1 MPKEIGVYLMFFDF
15 IVNKFIKNNSDI
27 KDDKVRNSYGVVGGI
42 VGILVNV
49 ILFIIKLS
57 VGLLVSSIAIMADAF
72 NNLSDAAS
80 SLITILGFK
89 LSNKPADRE
98 HPFGHG
104 RIEYLSALIVAFM
117 VMLVGLQFIKSS
129 FERIVNPT
137 PVIFELVPFVLL
149 FVSIFL
155 KVWLSRFN
163 KFMGEKINSAALK
176 ASSVDALGDVF
187 TSTCVVISFLAANF
201 TSFPIDGYIGMVV
214 AVFIV
219 YSGFSLVKDTISP
232 LLGEAPDPELVDA
245 IKEKVLSYD
254 NILGAHD
261 LIVHNYGPGKCM
273 ASIHAEIPSD
283 ISVVT
288 IHEIVDKAEREISE
302 ALKIY
307 LVIHIDP
314 ICVIEGEVKE
324 AYEEILSLINEY
336 DYIDSI
342 HDFRV
347 VGEGEVKNLIFDV
360 VIECAKECAE
370 TDEALINKISE
381 RVKKIHPSYNCIITV
396 DKHYT

>member
-1 MPKEIGVYLMFFDF
+1 MFFQF
-15 IVNKFIKNNSDI
+15 MINKFIKNNSNV
-27 KDDKVRNSYGVVGGI
+27 KDDRVRNSYGVFGGI
-42 VGILVNV
+42 IGILVNV
-49 ILFIIKLS
+49 LLFIIKLS

-129 FERIVNPT
+129 FERIINPT
-137 PVIFELVPFVLL
+137 PVTFELIPFTLL
-149 FVSIFL
+149 FISIFL

-163 KFMGEKINSAALK
+163 KFIGDKINSAALK

-201 TSFPIDGYIGMVV
+201 TTFPIDGYIGMIV
-214 AVFIV
+214 AIFIV
-219 YSGFSLVKDTISP
+219 YSGFNLVKDTINP
-232 LLGEAPDPELVDA
+232 LLGEAPDPELVNN
-245 IKEKVLSYD
+245 INEMVLSYD
-254 NILGAHD
+254 NILGTHD
-261 LIVHNYGPGKCM
+261 LIIHNYGPGKCM

-283 ISVVT
+283 MSVVT
-288 IHEIVDKAEREISE
+288 IHEIVDKAEREISTE
-302 ALKIY
+302 LRIY

-314 ICVIEGEVKE
+314 ICIIEGEVKE
-324 AYEEILSLINEY
+324 AYDEILSLIEEN
-336 DYIDSI
+336 DYIESI
-342 HDFRV
+342 HDFRI
-347 VGEGEVKNLIFDV
+347 VGEGEIKNLIFDLV
-360 VIECAKECAE
+360 VDPSKEFPVPDAE
-370 TDEALINKISE
+370 LIDIIS
-381 RVKKIHPSYNCIITV
+381 KKIQEYHPHYNCIITI
-396 DKHYT
+396 DKNFI

>member
-1 MPKEIGVYLMFFDF
+1 MFFNF
-15 IVNKFIKNNSDI
+15 IVNKFIKNNSDT
-27 KDDKVRNSYGVVGGI
+27 KDDKVRNSYGIVGGI
-42 VGILVNV
+42 VGILVNI
-49 ILFIIKLS
+49 ILFVIKLS
-57 VGLLVSSIAIMADAF
+57 VGLIVSSIAIMADAF

-129 FERIVNPT
+129 FERIINPT
-137 PVIFELVPFVLL
+137 PVVFELIPFVLL
-149 FVSIFL
+149 FISIFL

-176 ASSVDALGDVF
+176 ASSIDALGDVF

-201 TSFPIDGYIGMVV
+201 TVLPVDGYIGMVV
-214 AVFIV
+214 ALFIV

-232 LLGEAPDPELVDA
+232 LLGEAPDPELVTS

-254 NILGAHD
+254 NILGTHD
-261 LIVHNYGPGKCM
+261 LIIHNYGPGKCM

-314 ICVIEGEVKE
+314 ICIVEGEVKE
-324 AYEEILSLINEY
+324 AYDEILSLIDQY
-336 DYIDSI
+336 DYIHSI

-347 VGEGEVKNLIFDV
+347 VGEGEIKNLIFDV
-360 VIECAKECAE
+360 VIECAKECPE
-370 TDEALINKISE
+370 TDAELINTISS
-381 RVKKIHPSYNCIITV
+381 RVKEKHSSYNCIITI
-396 DKHYT
+396 DKHFT

>member
-1 MPKEIGVYLMFFDF
+1 MFLER
-15 IVNKFIKNNSDI
+15 IINMFIKNSSNV
-27 KDDKVRNSYGVVGGI
+27 KDDKVRNSHGVFGGI

-49 ILFIIKLS
+49 LLFVIKFS
-57 VGLLVSSIAIMADAF
+57 VGLLVSSIAVMADAF

-80 SLITILGFK
+80 SLVTILGFK

-117 VMLVGLQFIKSS
+117 VMLVGVQFIKSS
-129 FERIVNPT
+129 FERIINPT
-137 PVIFELVPFVLL
+137 PVTFELVPFILL

-155 KVWLSRFN
+155 KIWLSRFN
-163 KFMGEKINSAALK
+163 KFIGEKINSAALK
-176 ASSVDALGDVF
+176 ASSIDALGDVF

-201 TSFPIDGYIGMVV
+201 TTFPIDGYIGMVV
-214 AVFIV
+214 ALFIV

-232 LLGEAPDPELVDA
+232 LLGEAPDPELVRS
-245 IKEKVLSYD
+245 INEMVLSYD
-254 NILGAHD
+254 NILGTHD
-261 LIVHNYGPGKCM
+261 LIIHNYGPGKCM

-283 ISVVT
+283 ISIVT
-288 IHEIVDKAEREISE
+288 IHEIIDKAEREISM

-314 ICVIEGEVKE
+314 ICIIEGEVKE
-324 AYEEILSLINEY
+324 AYDEILSLICKY
-336 DYIDSI
+336 DYIESI

-347 VGEGEVKNLIFDV
+347 VGEGETKNLIFDV
-360 VIECAKECAE
+360 VVSPSKE
-370 TDEALINKISE
+370 LNINDNELVEKISE
-381 RVKKIHPSYNCIITV
+381 GVKKYHPSYNCIITI
-396 DKHYT
+396 DKHFI

>member
-1 MPKEIGVYLMFFDF
+1 MFFEHM
-15 IVNKFIKNNSDI
+15 VNKFIKNNSNV
-27 KDDKVRNSYGVVGGI
+27 KDDEVRNSYGVFGGI

-49 ILFIIKLS
+49 LLFIIKLS

-117 VMLVGLQFIKSS
+117 VMLVGVQFIKSS
-129 FERIVNPT
+129 FERIINPT
-137 PVIFELVPFVLL
+137 PVTFELVPFILL
-149 FVSIFL
+149 FISIFL

-163 KFMGEKINSAALK
+163 KFVGEKINSAALK

-187 TSTCVVISFLAANF
+187 TSTCVAISFLAANF
-201 TSFPIDGYIGMVV
+201 TSFPIDGYIGMIV
-214 AVFIV
+214 AIFIV

-232 LLGEAPDPELVDA
+232 LLGEAPDPELVKS
-245 IKEKVLSYD
+245 IKEMVLSYD
-254 NILGAHD
+254 KILGTHD
-261 LIVHNYGPGKCM
+261 LIIHNYGPGKCM

-283 ISVVT
+283 ICVVA
-288 IHEIVDKAEREISE
+288 IHEIIDKAEREIST

-314 ICVIEGEVKE
+314 ICIIEGEVKE
-324 AYEEILSLINEY
+324 AYEEILSLIKQYEY
-336 DYIDSI
+336 IQSI
-342 HDFRV
+342 HDFRI
-347 VGEGEVKNLIFDV
+347 VGEGDVKNLIFDIV
-360 VIECAKECAE
+360 VDSAKEFPVTDAE
-370 TDEALINKISE
+370 LMNKICTS
-381 RVKKIHPSYNCIITV
+381 VKKYHPYYNCVITI
-396 DKHYT
+396 DKNFI

>member
-1 MPKEIGVYLMFFDF
+1 MFFEF
-15 IVNKFIKNNSDI
+15 IVNRFIKNNSNV
-27 KDDKVRNSYGVVGGI
+27 KDNAVRNSYGILGGI
-42 VGILVNV
+42 VGILINML
-49 ILFIIKLS
+49 LFIIKLS

-129 FERIVNPT
+129 FERIINPT
-137 PVIFELVPFVLL
+137 PVTFELVPFILL

-155 KVWLSRFN
+155 KIWLSRFN
-163 KFMGEKINSAALK
+163 KFVGETINSAALK

-187 TSTCVVISFLAANF
+187 TSTFVSISFLAAKF
-201 TSFPIDGYIGMVV
+201 TVFPIDGYIGMVV
-214 AVFIV
+214 ALFIV
-219 YSGFSLVKDTISP
+219 YSGFTLIKDTISP
-232 LLGEAPDPELVDA
+232 LLGEAPDPELVKS
-245 IKEKVLSYD
+245 IKEMVLSYD
-254 NILGAHD
+254 KILGAHD
-261 LIVHNYGPGKCM
+261 LIIHNYGPGKCM

-283 ISVVT
+283 ISVMV
-288 IHEIVDKAEREISE
+288 IHEIIDKAEREISS
-302 ALKIY
+302 ALNIY

-314 ICVIEGEVKE
+314 ICIIEGEVQE
-324 AYEEILSLINEY
+324 AYEEILSLIQ
-336 DYIDSI
+336 DYEFIESI

-347 VGEGEVKNLIFDV
+347 VGEGDVKNLVFDLV
-360 VIECAKECAE
+360 VTPSKQFTL
-370 TDEALINKISE
+370 TDDELVDKISE
-381 RVKKIHPSYNCIITV
+381 RAKEHHPYYNCIITV
-396 DKHYT
+396 DKNFI

>member
-1 MPKEIGVYLMFFDF
+1 MFFQH
-15 IVNKFIKNNSDI
+15 IINIFIKNSSNI
-27 KDDKVRNSYGVVGGI
+27 KDEKVRHSYGIFGGVVGI
-42 VGILVNV
+42 FINFL
-49 ILFIIKLS
+49 LFITKFS
-57 VGLLVSSIAIMADAF
+57 VGLIVSSIAVMADAF

-80 SLITILGFK
+80 SLVTILGFK
-89 LSNKPADRE
+89 LSSKPADRE

-117 VMLVGLQFIKSS
+117 VMLVGVQFIKSS
-129 FERIVNPT
+129 FERIINPT
-137 PVIFELVPFVLL
+137 PVTFELIPFILL

-155 KVWLSRFN
+155 KVLLSRFN
-163 KFMGEKINSAALK
+163 KFIGNKINSSALK
-176 ASSVDALGDVF
+176 AASIDALGDVF
-187 TSTCVVISFLAANF
+187 TSTCVVISFVAANF
-201 TSFPIDGYIGMVV
+201 TTLPVDGYIGMAV
-214 AVFIV
+214 ALFIV

-232 LLGEAPDPELVDA
+232 LLGEAPDPELVDS
-245 IKEKVLSYD
+245 IKEMVLSYE

-261 LIVHNYGPGKCM
+261 LIIHNYGPGKCM

-288 IHEIVDKAEREISE
+288 IHEIIDKAEREIST

-314 ICVIEGEVKE
+314 ICIIEGEVKE
-324 AYEEILSLINEY
+324 AYDEISSLIGEY

-347 VGEGEVKNLIFDV
+347 VGEGNIKNLIFDV
-360 VIECAKECAE
+360 VVTPPKGININGDELIAE
-370 TDEALINKISE
+370 ISE
-381 RVKKIHPSYNCIITV
+381 GVKKYHPCYNCIITI
-396 DKHYT
+396 DKHFV

>member
-1 MPKEIGVYLMFFDF
+1 MFFEHM
-15 IVNKFIKNNSDI
+15 INRFIKNSSNV
-27 KDDKVRNSYGVVGGI
+27 KDDKVRNSYGMFGGI
-42 VGILVNV
+42 VGILINV
-49 ILFIIKLS
+49 LLFIIKLS

-89 LSNKPADRE
+89 LSSKPADRE

-117 VMLVGLQFIKSS
+117 VMLVGVQFIKSS
-129 FERIVNPT
+129 FERIINPT
-137 PVIFELVPFVLL
+137 PVTFELVPFILL

-155 KVWLSRFN
+155 KIWLSRFN
-163 KFMGEKINSAALK
+163 KYVGEKINSAALK

-187 TSTCVVISFLAANF
+187 TSTCVAISFLAANF
-201 TSFPIDGYIGMVV
+201 TTFPVDGYIGMIV
-214 AVFIV
+214 ALFIV

-232 LLGEAPDPELVDA
+232 LLGEAPDPELVNS
-245 IKEKVLSYD
+245 IKEMVASYD
-254 NILGAHD
+254 NILGTHD
-261 LIVHNYGPGKCM
+261 LIIHNYGPGKCM

-283 ISVVT
+283 ICVVA
-288 IHEIVDKAEREISE
+288 IHEIIDKAEREIST

-314 ICVIEGEVKE
+314 ICIIEGEVKE
-324 AYEEILSLINEY
+324 AYEEILSLISQH
-336 DYIDSI
+336 DYIESI

-347 VGEGEVKNLIFDV
+347 VGEGDVKNLIFDIV
-360 VIECAKECAE
+360 VDPLKQSPM
-370 TDEALINKISE
+370 TDCELIDKFCEIVQKS
-381 RVKKIHPSYNCIITV
+381 HPHYNCIITI
-396 DKHYT
+396 DKNFI

>member
-1 MPKEIGVYLMFFDF
+1 MFFNF
-15 IVNKFIKNNSDI
+15 IVHRFIKDNSNV
-27 KDDKVRNSYGVVGGI
+27 KDDKVRNAYGVIGGI
-42 VGILVNV
+42 VGILLNV

-57 VGLLVSSIAIMADAF
+57 VGMIVSSIAIMADAF

-117 VMLVGLQFIKSS
+117 VMLVGIQFIKSS

-137 PVIFELVPFVLL
+137 PVTFELVPFLLL
-149 FVSIFL
+149 FVSIFF

-176 ASSVDALGDVF
+176 ASSTDALGDVF
-187 TSTCVVISFLAANF
+187 TSTCVVISFLAAKF
-201 TSFPIDGYIGMVV
+201 TTFPIDAYIGMIV
-214 AVFIV
+214 ALFIV
-219 YSGFSLVKDTISP
+219 YSGFNLVRDTINP
-232 LLGEAPDPELVDA
+232 LLGEAPDDELVNS
-245 IKEKVLSYD
+245 ITEMVTSYD
-254 NILGAHD
+254 NILGTHD
-261 LIVHNYGPGKCM
+261 LIIHNYGPGKCM

-283 ISVVT
+283 ISVVA
-288 IHEIVDKAEREISE
+288 IHEIIDKAEREISK
-302 ALKIY
+302 ALRIY

-314 ICVIEGEVKE
+314 ICVIEGEVKS
-324 AYEEILSLINEY
+324 AYDEILSIIKKY

-360 VIECAKECAE
+360 VIEPSKVSHISDDELAK
-370 TDEALINKISE
+370 LISDG
-381 RVKKIHPSYNCIITV
+381 VKKYHPSYNCVITV